1 MRKRRLLLSLLGFA
15 MLFSSSVIKADEGM
29 WLPSQIRERIADMQ
43 SKGFRLT
50 AEDLYSI
57 NSSSLKDAVVHFNGG
72 CTGELISADGLLI
85 TNHHCGFGQI
95 QSHSSVEHD
104 YLRDGFWAMSRD
116 KELMNKNLSVSFLE
130 YMEDVTAKVLAGV
143 KDKMDDAAKNKII
156 ANNTKRITDEAVKK
170 GKGLRASVKPLFY
183 GNQYFLYVY
192 KVYTD
197 VRLVGAPPASI
208 GKFGGDTDNWMW
220 PRHTGDFSLFRI
232 YADKDNEPAAPS
244 ADNVPYKPKRHF
256 KINASGL
263 KEGDFTLVY
272 GYPGRTNEYL
282 MSEAVKITSDISNP
296 HKIKLRTLRLDIQR
310 KEMNKD
316 QKVRIQ
322 YASKNASVANSWK
335 KWQGEMKGIKKMNT
349 YENKRKYEAE
359 FDKWANENNKSEYIG
374 LIEGFRTLYGELEK
388 LQLISDYQREAINSI
403 EFVSYAAN
411 RARRDSASFY
421 KDYYK
426 PIDKASFIALLTEY
440 ANVFADNRELA
451 SDYFFA
457 TLDRMGS
464 VEKWA
469 DAIYDN
475 EDVELAA
482 ELYNKTNEEFN
493 AKVQGRLRDC
503 NAAIEKLYK
512 KYMRGQ
518 MEFNKETN
526 GNRVFYP
533 DANSTLRIAYG
544 HIKGYSPADAVY
556 YVPFSTLDGIIEK
569 DNPAIYDYNIPQKL
583 RDIYKAKDFGR
594 WSVDGKV
601 PVAFIATNHTSG
613 GNSGSP
619 VIDADGNLIG
629 VNFDRVWE
637 GTMSDVVFD
646 PEVCRNIALDIRFAL
661 FVIDKLGAKY
671 LLDEM
676 DIIQ

>member
-475 EDVELAA
+475 EDIELAA